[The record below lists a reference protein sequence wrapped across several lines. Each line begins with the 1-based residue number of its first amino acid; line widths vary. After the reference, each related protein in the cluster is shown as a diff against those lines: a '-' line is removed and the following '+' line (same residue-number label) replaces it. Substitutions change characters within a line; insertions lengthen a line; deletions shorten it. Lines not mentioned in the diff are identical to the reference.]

1 MDNSIF
7 LSQAYNLSMMRQE
20 VAIMKRL
27 HETHIGPPNEWD
39 FRGRAA
45 MAGGPFR
52 SSIDCGYPL
61 TRRSRRKHERHM
73 RLMVGWGSLAGL
85 LVSVASGAISTQG
98 PTFLIKAI
106 GGGRYPVEIS
116 NQNRDVPVTP
126 HVSKSQRIN
135 VHLRLPP
142 VVSVLKESPAYRRTF
157 HALLAH
163 PEITDRYD
171 DEILAYSNLHH
182 LDARLVKAIVAAE
195 SQFWPGALSPKG
207 ARGLMQVMPKTAR
220 DLGMAPGQLYGAE
233 DNVMAGTAYLDELYR
248 AAWRAYGLRDLPYEA
263 APYALRQRI
272 VASYYAG
279 PKALKRN
286 FFSELASRKVHGRR
300 LSLRRWRYR
309 REMGRRITAYVRKVM
324 LFYHSPATDFRRPA
338 APSRDYPSI
347 AWARMLPFPY

>member
-1 MDNSIF
+1 
-7 LSQAYNLSMMRQE
+7 
-20 VAIMKRL
+20 MKRL
-27 HETHIGPPNEWD
+27 HETHISPSIKWA
-39 FRGRAA
+39 FRGRAV
-45 MAGGPFR
+45 MAAGPFR
-52 SSIDCGYPL
+52 PALDYGYPVA
-61 TRRSRRKHERHM
+61 RRYRRKNERPM
-73 RLMVGWGSLAGL
+73 RLMTGWGSLAGL

-98 PTFLIKAI
+98 PAFLIKAI

-116 NQNRDVPVTP
+116 KQSGDAPVTP
-126 HVSKSQRIN
+126 HVSRSQRIN

-157 HALLAH
+157 HSLLAH

-171 DEILAYSNLHH
+171 DTILAYSNLHH

-220 DLGMAPGQLYGAE
+220 DMGMTPGQLYDAE
-233 DNVMAGTAYLDELYR
+233 DNIMVGTAYLDELYR
-248 AAWRAYGLRDLPYEA
+248 TAWRAYGLKDLPYEA
-263 APYALRQRI
+263 APYSLRQCI

-286 FFSELASRKVHGRR
+286 FFSGLARRKFHGRR
-300 LSLRRWRYR
+300 LPLRRWRYR
-309 REMGRRITAYVRKVM
+309 REMGRHITAYVRKVM
-324 LFYHSPATDFRRPA
+324 LFYHSPATDFRRPV

-347 AWARMLPFPY
+347 AWTRMLPFPY